1 MRTRHPSNTTGTRRN
16 GDLWIVIALATLLGL
31 PVMLLTFAIG
41 VGDTSVGNS
50 SGPWVAGYVIGL
62 GIPLAI
68 GVGSYVAVRRRG
80 GSRAQAIFTAAVAAP
95 AMFVL
100 PAVILIPIILL
111 S

>member
-1 MRTRHPSNTTGTRRN
+1 MRTGHPSNTTGTRRN

-41 VGDTSVGNS
+41 VGDTSIRNS

-62 GIPLAI
+62 GIPLAV

-80 GSRAQAIFTAAVAAP
+80 AHALKPSSPRLL
-95 AMFVL
+95 L
-100 PAVILIPIILL
+100 PPQCSSCLL
-111 S
+111 SS